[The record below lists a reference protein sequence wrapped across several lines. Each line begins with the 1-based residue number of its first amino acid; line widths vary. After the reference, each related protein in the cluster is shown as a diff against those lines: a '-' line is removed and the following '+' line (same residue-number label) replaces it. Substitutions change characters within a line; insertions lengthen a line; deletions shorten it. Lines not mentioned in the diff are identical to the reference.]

1 MFIVG
6 KYNVKFTKT
15 KISKPV
21 RKQIKSE
28 LKTTENYAK
37 NNLNTSAKNNLNTSA
52 NEWQAEVLNEYIES
66 VLALTEW
73 YYWVAW

>member
-21 RKQIKSE
+21 RKQTKSE
-28 LKTTENYAK
+28 LKATENY
-37 NNLNTSAKNNLNTSA
+37 AKNNLNTSA